1 MSAAAPI
8 NPSAKASPL
17 EVFRER
23 AEARSLLVANGF
35 MPLQDALDGLQE
47 AAAAQGLLKRY
58 GQTEIQE
65 ILVESF
71 ARWHVLAE
79 IAELERL
86 AELRQQQEIAEILE
100 RISAPIDEPRRDNPR
115 RDAGP
120 PPYRTATS
128 TVDAFWHVVGL
139 RDQGRFKA
147 WLADHPRDAPFLLQ
161 LLKGK

>member
-1 MSAAAPI
+1 M
-8 NPSAKASPL
+8 
-17 EVFRER
+17 
-23 AEARSLLVANGF
+23 
-35 MPLQDALDGLQE
+35 
-47 AAAAQGLLKRY
+47 
-58 GQTEIQE
+58 
-65 ILVESF
+65 
-71 ARWHVLAE
+71 LAE